1 MLAEVI
7 EMSNHKLCV
16 GVITAPHGVRGQV
29 RVKSFTAE
37 PGDIARYAPLMD
49 ADGEREYRLE
59 FVGHAKGVLLASVEG
74 VRDRNAAETLR
85 GAELFIDRDTLSGP
99 EDEDEFY
106 HADLVGLTAVQRD
119 GSAYGTVKALHDFGA
134 GDMIEFELAESGDV
148 ILPFTRAV
156 VPEIDLE
163 QSRLVVDPP
172 DMIDVPGSV
181 APARGEDEEV
191 SG

>member
-1 MLAEVI
+1 MLTEAI

-37 PGDIARYAPLMD
+37 PGDIARYAPLVD
-49 ADGEREYRLE
+49 TDGEREYRLE
-59 FVGHAKGVLLASVEG
+59 FVGHAKGVLLASVDG

-85 GAELFIDRDTLSGP
+85 GAELFIDRDTLSEP

-106 HADLVGLTAVQRD
+106 HADLVGLAAVRPD

-134 GDMIEFELAESGDV
+134 GDMIEFELANNSDV

-163 QSRLVVDPP
+163 QNRLVVDPP
-172 DMIDVPGSV
+172 DMFGDPESSASV
-181 APARGEDEEV
+181 RGEDEGV
-191 SG
+191 A

>member
-1 MLAEVI
+1 
-7 EMSNHKLCV
+7 MSNHRLCV

-37 PGDIARYAPLMD
+37 PGDIAQYAPLVNV
-49 ADGEREYRLE
+49 DGEREYRLE
-59 FVGHAKGVLLASVEG
+59 FVGHARGVLLAWVDG

-85 GAELFIDRDTLSGP
+85 GTELFIDRDTLPEP

-106 HADLVGLTAVQRD
+106 QADLVGLAAVRPD

-134 GDMIEFELAESGDV
+134 GDMIEFELAGSGDV
-148 ILPFTRAV
+148 ILPFTREV

-163 QSRLVVDPP
+163 QGRLVVDPP
-172 DMIDVPGSV
+172 DMFGDLESG
-181 APARGEDEEV
+181 APARGDDE
-191 SG
+191 GAA

>member
-1 MLAEVI
+1 MLTEAI

-37 PGDIARYAPLMD
+37 PDDIARYTPLVD
-49 ADGEREYRLE
+49 ADGEREYHFE
-59 FVGHAKGVLLASVEG
+59 FVGHAKGVLLARVVG
-74 VRDRNAAETLR
+74 VRDRNEADKLR
-85 GAELFIDRDTLSGP
+85 GTELFIDRDALPEP

-106 HADLVGLTAVQRD
+106 HADLVGLAAVRPD

-134 GDMIEFELAESGDV
+134 GDMIEFELAESGDI

-163 QSRLVVDPP
+163 QGRLVVDPP
-172 DMIDVPGSV
+172 DMFGEPETA
-181 APARGEDEEV
+181 APVRGEDE
-191 SG
+191 GAA

>member
-1 MLAEVI
+1 MLTEAI

-37 PGDIARYAPLMD
+37 PDDITRYTPLVD
-49 ADGEREYRLE
+49 AAGEREYHFE
-59 FVGHAKGVLLASVEG
+59 FVGHAKGVLLARVVG
-74 VRDRNAAETLR
+74 VRDRNAADKLR
-85 GAELFIDRDTLSGP
+85 GTELFIDRDALPEP

-106 HADLVGLTAVQRD
+106 HADLVGLAAVRPD

-134 GDMIEFELAESGDV
+134 GDMIEFELANNSDV

-172 DMIDVPGSV
+172 DMFGDPESSASV
-181 APARGEDEEV
+181 RGEDEGV
-191 SG
+191 A

>member
-1 MLAEVI
+1 ML
-7 EMSNHKLCV
+7 NHKLCV
-16 GVITAPHGVRGQV
+16 GVITVPHGVRGQV
-29 RVKSFTAE
+29 RVKSFTVE
-37 PGDIARYAPLMD
+37 PRDITRYAPLVD

-59 FVGHAKGVLLASVEG
+59 FVGHTKGVLLARVDG
-74 VRDRNAAETLR
+74 VCDRNAAETLR
-85 GAELFIDRDTLSGP
+85 GTELFIYRDTLPEP

-106 HADLVGLTAVQRD
+106 NADLVGLAAVRPD

-163 QSRLVVDPP
+163 KGQLVVDPP
-172 DMIDVPGSV
+172 EMFGDPESAVSV
-181 APARGEDEEV
+181 RGEDK
-191 SG
+191 GAA